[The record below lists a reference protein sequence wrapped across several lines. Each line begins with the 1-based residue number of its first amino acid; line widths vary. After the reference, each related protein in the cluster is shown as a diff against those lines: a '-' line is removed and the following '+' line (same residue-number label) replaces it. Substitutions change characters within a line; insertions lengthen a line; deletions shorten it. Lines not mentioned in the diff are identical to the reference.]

1 MLQGY
6 QFSLLVQAAG
16 TVLLFVVFL
25 LLYRKFRRPAFL
37 DWIASWGFFLGG
49 LALLWVILSSSSG
62 ASRFALLLM
71 VSAMFGHVYF
81 LLRGVWRFRKD
92 RAASRPVEMLW
103 AVPILALSFWLSA
116 YPVTPEGGWAAPV
129 SFVRGAAYL
138 LTAAAFAYFPGSVG
152 GRAILSCSFLFWG
165 IERLVLAVG
174 YLRYGTIDQ
183 MPAAFQYA
191 HFFEMFLEMT
201 VGVGIIIL
209 LFEASQAQL
218 QQEMQRLVESDS
230 QVKEMGIR
238 DRLTG
243 LYNRHYFNDVIRREL
258 ARTRRHG
265 GALSVLL
272 IDVDRFKEIND
283 VRGHAIGDEV
293 LQFVANYLAA
303 CVRESDLVFRWGG
316 DEFLILLTQADEA
329 SAAQKAEEL
338 SRSLPHIPGA
348 EQLQPTLSVGWAT
361 HHSNSEFPK
370 TLAEADARMYEM
382 KLNRKKEREKRLRDL
397 GRL

>member
-1 MLQGY
+1 MDTYL
-6 QFSLLVQAAG
+6 FSLLVQAAG

-25 LLYRKFRRPAFL
+25 LLYQKFRRPAFL
-37 DWIASWGFFLGG
+37 DWIASWAFFLASIG
-49 LALLWVILSSSSG
+49 LLAVSRAEAWRRVALPVLEVALL
-62 ASRFALLLM
+62 A
-71 VSAMFGHVYF
+71 HVFF
-81 LLRGVWRFRKD
+81 LLRGIWRFR
-92 RAASRPVEMLW
+92 RQEARSRPVEMLW
-103 AVPILALSFWLSA
+103 ALPILAVAWWLSTLEVPEP
-116 YPVTPEGGWAAPV
+116 PVAFLRAG
-129 SFVRGAAYL
+129 AYL
-138 LTAAAFAYFPGSVG
+138 ITAVAFALTPGSVG
-152 GRAILSCSFLFWG
+152 GRAILSSSFFLWAAERSIVGWGYVSPEHALMPELF
-165 IERLVLAVG
+165 
-174 YLRYGTIDQ
+174 T
-183 MPAAFQYA
+183 YA
-191 HFFEMFLEMT
+191 HFVEMFLEMT

-209 LFEASQAQL
+209 LFEASQSQL

-258 ARTRRHG
+258 ARSRRHG

-283 VRGHAIGDEV
+283 VRGHATGDGV
-293 LQFVANYLAA
+293 LQFVANYLTA

-316 DEFLILLTQADEA
+316 DEFLVLLTNADEA
-329 SAAQKAEEL
+329 SAAQKSEEL
-338 SRSLPHIPGA
+338 ANRHLPKLPGD
-348 EQLQPTLSVGWAT
+348 ERLRIDLSVGWAT

-382 KLNRKKEREKRLRDL
+382 KLSRKKERATIERDL